1 MNASSADTASR
12 CSDTCLL
19 RCMRARVCVCVCV
32 PARYLP
38 PTETWKP
45 LCDWLANARGG
56 AAPSLPIIYSSHSL
70 PHLFPSFARLPF
82 FKFSLLLSVCHRC
95 HLSRSLLF
103 LIPSLA
109 LHTVFFPSSSC
120 LLLTLLVEYWPP
132 CIFHFKPIFFHPS
145 FRFLNKGH
153 IHCETV
159 LWMSSMSWSRDQ
171 TNRQPIPPSSVSHFL
186 FDKTQHWGL
195 DRMLTEQPAVL
206 QKEN

>member
-32 PARYLP
+32 LARYLP
-38 PTETWKP
+38 PTETCMDRKP
-45 LCDWLANARGG
+45 LCDWLANARGR

-82 FKFSLLLSVCHRC
+82 FKFSFLLSVCHRC

-120 LLLTLLVEYWPP
+120 LLLTLLVEYRPP
-132 CIFHFKPIFFHPS
+132 CIFQIFFFIPHS
-145 FRFLNKGH
+145 DFLTKDTF
-153 IHCETV
+153 TV
-159 LWMSSMSWSRDQ
+159 RPLS
-171 TNRQPIPPSSVSHFL
+171 
-186 FDKTQHWGL
+186 G
-195 DRMLTEQPAVL
+195 
-206 QKEN
+206 